1 MYNNYYGLAFNP
13 FDKQCLSEYVPHNP
27 QGNPR
32 LIDNIMT
39 DAITLGS
46 QMDKKRSI
54 QKSFLQLLIISSL
67 LVSFIKLYVYICKA
81 VASAFIADFI
91 ALFQKTDIQS
101 FEINL
106 RKCAVLWR
114 SVYSLSLH

>member
-46 QMDKKRSI
+46 QMEKKTIDSEVI
-54 QKSFLQLLIISSL
+54 LAAANNQQL
-67 LVSFIKLYVYICKA
+67 
-81 VASAFIADFI
+81 
-91 ALFQKTDIQS
+91 TG
-101 FEINL
+101 
-106 RKCAVLWR
+106 
-114 SVYSLSLH
+114 